1 MENEVIVELL
11 GEGGSRALYGVR
23 QADRWLFSLD
33 FIRDTN
39 PPSTVS
45 GAAVVN
51 SWEEAIALLDKKH
64 GWYRLAPTRVHPEFT
79 TALYEEVRG
88 RKTEFSRKKN
98 LERWRRACSLDGAPK
113 ELTTTSEPIH
123 SSDQWLYA
131 EVDDLEPTESEI
143 EELRNEFRKLGA
155 SEATIDRMAP
165 RRKRQE

>member
-23 QADRWLFSLD
+23 IEDRWLFSLD

-39 PPSTVS
+39 PPSTGS

-64 GWYRLAPTRVHPEFT
+64 GWYRLTPTRVHPEFA
-79 TALYEEVRG
+79 TALYEEVCG
-88 RKTEFSRKKN
+88 RKTEFSRKRN
-98 LERWRRACSLDGAPK
+98 LEKWRRACSLDGAAK

-123 SSDQWLYA
+123 SSDHWLYA
-131 EVDDLEPTESEI
+131 EVEDLEPTESEV
-143 EELRNEFRKLGA
+143 EKLRKMLRDQGA
-155 SEATIDRMAP
+155 DEDTIDRMAP
-165 RRKRQE
+165 RRKT